1 MLRLYFTVYPSS
13 LHNTYPISWLVF
25 LLQGLSHLETLQ
37 SVATEMSSVSPGE
50 MSSVSPGEMSS
61 VSPGGLRQPLTSVRA
76 SPGLSPLK
84 RLDKQNGEDIE
95 DMDEREESED
105 KEGRESRG
113 GISQSVHS
121 GGMTASQSGNTNMT
135 SVQRSGNRKTCH
147 GLLQLV
153 FCSFWV
159 P

>member
-1 MLRLYFTVYPSS
+1 MLVL
-13 LHNTYPISWLVF
+13 LLVF

-37 SVATEMSSVSPGE
+37 SVATEMSSVSPGEMSSVRPGEMSSVRPGE

-95 DMDEREESED
+95 DMDKREESED

-135 SVQRSGNRKTCH
+135 SVQRSGKR
-147 GLLQLV
+147 
-153 FCSFWV
+153 
-159 P
+159 